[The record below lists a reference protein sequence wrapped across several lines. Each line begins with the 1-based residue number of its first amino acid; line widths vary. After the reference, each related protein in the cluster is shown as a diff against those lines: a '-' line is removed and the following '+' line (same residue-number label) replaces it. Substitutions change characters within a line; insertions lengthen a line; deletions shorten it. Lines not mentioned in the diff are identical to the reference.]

1 VLHLGWTN
9 IAGLLFVNLYF
20 YIFNQQRFRAD
31 TATIPALQASP
42 ARCMPYTPSMQKVV
56 LISAFIFF
64 SLTDLFGQNN
74 PTKIYGTVPIDNLSS
89 MDATEVTINEWVL
102 FIINNNFNSDFFPNP
117 SSISNSTRLFF
128 EDLKK
133 QKDFE
138 YIKLITNDR
147 LLRENYGRL
156 GFYVT
161 KKFNEMAAMDTN
173 YFSINTPIVG
183 VSFRQAQKFCEWRES
198 VVNKYKAIKIKVTL
212 PSFDVYK
219 IVNVNKDSLCK
230 PELNCGACKGYQ
242 INFFHQKCIPTKSNK
257 KGQHLLESQGQSLL
271 RADSYWPSIL
281 GLYNIQGNAAEMTSI
296 EGIAVGGSFRHFAS
310 QSYNHQTQTYKKE
323 EDWLGFRCLI
333 TLQ

>member
-1 VLHLGWTN
+1 
-9 IAGLLFVNLYF
+9 
-20 YIFNQQRFRAD
+20 
-31 TATIPALQASP
+31 
-42 ARCMPYTPSMQKVV
+42 MPYRPSMQKGI
-56 LISAFIFF
+56 LISAFILFI
-64 SLTDLFGQNN
+64 LTDLFGQKN
-74 PTKIYGTVPIDNLSS
+74 PTEIYGTVPIDDVSS
-89 MDATEVTINEWVL
+89 MDATEVAINEWVL

-138 YIKLITNDR
+138 YIKLITNYR
-147 LLRENYGRL
+147 PLRENYGSI

-173 YFSINTPIVG
+173 YFSINIPIVG
-183 VSFRQAQKFCEWRES
+183 ISFRQAKKFCEWRES
-198 VVNKYKAIKIKVTL
+198 VVNKYKAINIKVTL

-219 IVNVNKDSLCK
+219 KVNVNKDSLCK

-242 INFFHQKCIPTKSNK
+242 INFFHQKCIPAKFNRRDK
-257 KGQHLLESQGQSLL
+257 HQLESQGQSLL

-310 QSYNHQTQTYKKE
+310 QSYNDQTQIYKKE